1 MVRQLNDAGFW
12 KMTGSAVASCPVSRV
27 GPSRDGLGSAG
38 TGWAPG
44 LSVAWESIAC
54 CSSAS
59 VLGLRCVGPSVIDVS
74 PQDLSHRSPAVG
86 LAAAGRTHAAIDT
99 PLRTK
104 SGLNLFRAAALF
116 FGESRGWDTTCSLSS
131 VNHVSQ
137 LSLFTSVCFS
147 GADWEAILE
156 RRNTGA
162 ASFMPLMSL
171 YLSHS
176 SYLITRQT
184 LYSQEQKNEKALF
197 STAGAVIPRCQ
208 SPLYYRSCICS
219 FLDSSTE
226 GVVATGVLSGTIM
239 LLLKPV

>member
-116 FGESRGWDTTCSLSS
+116 FWRVQGLRYNLLPLLCESCLPAEFIHLCLFFWCRLGGDSGEKKYWRCLIYATYVS
-131 VNHVSQ
+131 VFESQ
-137 LSLFTSVCFS
+137 LLFNNTPDPLFPGAEEWKGTFFNCRGCNSTLSEPIVLQKLHLFFS
-147 GADWEAILE
+147 WLVYRGCC
-156 RRNTGA
+156 
-162 ASFMPLMSL
+162 
-171 YLSHS
+171 S
-176 SYLITRQT
+176 SGR
-184 LYSQEQKNEKALF
+184 QEQWCCF
-197 STAGAVIPRCQ
+197 
-208 SPLYYRSCICS
+208 
-219 FLDSSTE
+219 
-226 GVVATGVLSGTIM
+226 
-239 LLLKPV
+239 